1 MALLDN
7 SGDIILDC
15 VLTEIGRKRMARGQF
30 NINKFALGDDEINYQ
45 LYDKNHKSGSAYYD
59 LEILQTPVFQAT
71 TQNATINYGLV
82 SYGNPNLFYM
92 PSIVRNTKVPNSMMP
107 KTKIYYLAIND
118 GVTSLALTTAFGGA
132 TAGGLRRVLKA
143 GQRSGTAI
151 VLETGLN
158 TAEIAGTSTNRSKY
172 IKSQGLMDTSFN
184 ITVDQ
189 RYFTNVLGPTAGC
202 VFDNSGGSGEA
213 VIKLTLSNNIPAIS
227 SGGRKGYVTARVR
240 SINNNVLRR
249 QNDKIPD
256 TDTSAI
262 AGPRAAALALNFDV
276 KLLTTDD
283 FKRYGKTGQT
293 VAGAAGTYQYIDTT
307 VYVEGSSGVTEQLP
321 IRIIKQE

>member
-15 VLTEIGRKRMARGQF
+15 VLTDVGRKRMARGQF
-30 NINKFALGDDEINYQ
+30 NITKFALGDDEINYG

-71 TQNATINYGLV
+71 TQNATINYGLTT
-82 SYGNPNLFYM
+82 YANPNLFYM
-92 PSIVRNTKVPNSMMP
+92 PSIVRNTKVANSAMP
-107 KTKIYYLAIND
+107 KEKVYYLAVND
-118 GVTSLALTTAFGGA
+118 GTTSDALVTGFGGA
-132 TAGGLRRVLKA
+132 TGGGLRRVLQA
-143 GQRSGTAI
+143 GQRNGTSI

-158 TAEIAGTSTNRSKY
+158 TSEIAGTATNRSNY
-172 IKSQGLMDTSFN
+172 IKSQGLMDTSFD
-184 ITVDQ
+184 ISVDQ
-189 RYFTNVLGPTAGC
+189 RYFTNVLGPATGD
-202 VFDNSGGSGEA
+202 VFDNSGGSGES
-213 VIKLTLSNNIPAIS
+213 VIKTGLSNNIPAIS
-227 SGGRKGYVTARVR
+227 SQGRKNYVNARVR

-249 QNDKIPD
+249 QNDKRAD

-262 AGPRAAALALNFDV
+262 AGPRSAALALNFDV

-293 VAGAAGTYQYIDTT
+293 VAGAAGTYQYIDST
-307 VYVEGSSGVTEQLP
+307 VYVQGSSGVMEQLP
-321 IRIIKQE
+321 IRIIKKE